1 MFKNVDCYF
10 DDLISQMFG
19 AQNSLWPAELVNG
32 TSILQG
38 CNWLPASLY
47 SILSLRLARS
57 TRCPS
62 RESDS
67 RLLELLLMLHPA
79 CHLHCPSLC
88 AGSSQDQDLSSVFYP
103 RDYICICDD
112 QSFVLLLLLLFMLF
126 AFLNKGNLQLQFRFP
141 SAKFS
146 PKIKCFS
153 GGYLEQEPRSFLF
166 PFVFGQSFLFACKV
180 ELAYPRIILG
190 RKDPPGGV
198 PKLLL
203 EKLYGEL

>member
-1 MFKNVDCYF
+1 
-10 DDLISQMFG
+10 
-19 AQNSLWPAELVNG
+19 
-32 TSILQG
+32 
-38 CNWLPASLY
+38 
-47 SILSLRLARS
+47 
-57 TRCPS
+57 
-62 RESDS
+62 
-67 RLLELLLMLHPA
+67 
-79 CHLHCPSLC
+79 
-88 AGSSQDQDLSSVFYP
+88 
-103 RDYICICDD
+103 
-112 QSFVLLLLLLFMLF
+112 MLF

-203 EKLYGEL
+203 EKLYGELWSATSKKLCSLLPCCPHFCLLAYLPRLRIGSTSRLEITSKEKASSLILVCLLSVLYSVVDKVYIKCAKCESGFKKVGFKMGQEFLTRQPDNRRQCLKL